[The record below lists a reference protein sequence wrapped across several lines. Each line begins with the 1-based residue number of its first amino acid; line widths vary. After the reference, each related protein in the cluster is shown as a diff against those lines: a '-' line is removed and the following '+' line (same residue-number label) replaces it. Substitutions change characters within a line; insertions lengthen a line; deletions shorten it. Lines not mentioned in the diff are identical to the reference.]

1 MTAGKTKKK
10 APSDFRW
17 FVGSIFTIAKRFGSQ
32 AIWAFCLGYI
42 AHETAQVLTAFAGRT
57 SNANLALRIFGNL
70 NLAVSISLTVTGL
83 SIGLYLY
90 ERKLHRATRERLA
103 KRVTS
108 LESTI
113 DENRTSSRL
122 TSEGLTQRED
132 L

>member
-17 FVGSIFTIAKRFGSQ
+17 FVGSIFTLTKRFGSQ
-32 AIWAFCLGYI
+32 VIWAACLGYV
-42 AHETAQVLTAFAGRT
+42 AHETALVLTALAGRT

-70 NLAVSISLTVTGL
+70 NLAVSISFTVAGL

-90 ERKLHRATRERLA
+90 ERKLHRTSRERLA
-103 KRVTS
+103 KRITS
-108 LESTI
+108 LELTI
-113 DENRTSSRL
+113 DKNRTSSRL

>member
-1 MTAGKTKKK
+1 
-10 APSDFRW
+10 
-17 FVGSIFTIAKRFGSQ
+17 
-32 AIWAFCLGYI
+32 
-42 AHETAQVLTAFAGRT
+42 
-57 SNANLALRIFGNL
+57 
-70 NLAVSISLTVTGL
+70 LAVNISLTVTGL

-108 LESTI
+108 LELTI